1 MKTLLR
7 HWKEEYSLN
16 LSCSLK
22 NIIMHRSGNHGG
34 QYYMWLKHSTYKGR
48 GTINSQQNEKNLT
61 IKRVEIQDIFFNTYE
76 LELLICTEKVSYDTR
91 LTKNDNHVLLFLF
104 TMLIFTN
111 SYSRVAA
118 LFSSNNFATYG
129 DLGMIY

>member
-48 GTINSQQNEKNLT
+48 GTINSQHNKKKSYYKK
-61 IKRVEIQDIFFNTYE
+61 IEIHDIFINTYE
-76 LELLICTEKVSYDTR
+76 LELFICTGKVSYDTR
-91 LTKNDNHVLLFLF
+91 LTKNDNHVLLSLF
-104 TMLIFTN
+104 AMLIFTN
-111 SYSRVAA
+111 SYSRMAT

-129 DLGMIY
+129 VIGMID